1 LALAIGNFLRHID
14 ITGNRNRRKV
24 LVLEL
29 SQLAPH
35 TVLATA
41 QSNDR
46 PFRPR
51 EGRQDMVDTA

>member
-1 LALAIGNFLRHID
+1 MGNFLRHID

-35 TVLATA
+35 RVLGDSTVE
-41 QSNDR
+41 R
-46 PFRPR
+46 PTLRPW